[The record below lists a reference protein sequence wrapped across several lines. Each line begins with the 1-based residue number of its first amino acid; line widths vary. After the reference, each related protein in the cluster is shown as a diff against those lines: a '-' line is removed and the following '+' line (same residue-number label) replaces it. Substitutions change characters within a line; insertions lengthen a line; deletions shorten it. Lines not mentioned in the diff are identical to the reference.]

1 MRVVCHYCGFTSESM
16 VTALRHDACR
26 PRSCERWRQVTSPV
40 RPMYS
45 SENIELTLRL
55 LTVQGGG
62 NLDLELDRYAD
73 KIEPIY
79 R

>member
-1 MRVVCHYCGFTSESM
+1 

-26 PRSCERWRQVTSPV
+26 PRSCERWRQVTSPM
-40 RPMYS
+40 RLMYS
-45 SENIELTLRL
+45 SERIEGTLRR
-55 LTVQGGG
+55 LTIQGGG
-62 NLDLELDRYAD
+62 SLDLELDHYAD